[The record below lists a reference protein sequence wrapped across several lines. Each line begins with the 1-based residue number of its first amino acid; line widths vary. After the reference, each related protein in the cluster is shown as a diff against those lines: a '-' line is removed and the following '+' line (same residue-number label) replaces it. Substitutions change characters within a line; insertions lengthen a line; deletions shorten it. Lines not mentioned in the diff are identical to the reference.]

1 MDFYDRVGII
11 GLGSRL
17 RRLAET
23 ITGDSTEVYKLQG
36 LNFEPK
42 WWPVF
47 YVLYKDGACSVK
59 EIAEKIGHSHPS
71 VSQITKGMIKKG
83 IVKAKKDESDG
94 RITLLSLSKNGLDLI
109 PDLEELYVDV
119 RKAVDDLLQETYHDI
134 WKALQDLEYALAQK
148 DLLTRVKQAR
158 KEREST
164 YVKIIDYAPQHSR
177 YFKELNEE
185 WIKRYFM
192 LEPTDSKV
200 LENPQDYILDP
211 GGHILMASYK
221 EEIVGTCALIKMDNS
236 SYELA
241 KMAVAPAAQGKKIGW
256 LLAKG
261 LIEKARSSGAKRIYL
276 ESNTKLIPA
285 INLYHKLGFKKVI
298 GPPSPYSRANIQMEL
313 LLEAL

>member
-36 LNFEPK
+36 LKFEPK

-47 YVLYKDGACSVK
+47 YVLYKDGPCSVK

-83 IVKAKKDESDG
+83 IVKAEKDKTDG
-94 RITLLSLSKNGLDLI
+94 RITLLSLTQKGLDLV

-134 WKALQDLEYALAQK
+134 WKALQDLEYALANK

-158 KEREST
+158 KERESA
-164 YVKIIDYAPQHSR
+164 YVKIIDYAPEYGR
-177 YFKELNEE
+177 YFRELNEE
-185 WIKRYFM
+185 WIKKYFM

-200 LENPQDYILDP
+200 LENPEDYILDP
-211 GGHILMASYK
+211 GGHILMATYK
-221 EEIVGTCALIKMDNS
+221 EEVVGTCALIKMDDTA
-236 SYELA
+236 YELA
-241 KMAVAPAAQGKKIGW
+241 KMAVSPAAQGKKIGW
-256 LLAKG
+256 LLAQG
-261 LIEKARSSGAKRIYL
+261 LIDKARSTGAKRIYL
-276 ESNTKLIPA
+276 ESNTKLVPA
-285 INLYHKLGFKKVI
+285 INLYHKLGFKKVV
-298 GPPSPYSRANIQMEL
+298 GPPSPYTRANIQMEL
-313 LLEAL
+313 LLDTR

>member
-17 RRLAET
+17 RRLSET
-23 ITGDSTEVYKLQG
+23 ITCDSTEVYKLQG
-36 LNFEPK
+36 LDFEPK

-47 YVLYKDGACSVK
+47 YVLYKDGPCAVK

-71 VSQITKGMIKKG
+71 VSQITKGMIKRG
-83 IVKAKKDESDG
+83 IVKAKKDETDG
-94 RITLLSLSKNGLDLI
+94 RITLLSLTQKGLDLL

-119 RKAVDDLLQETYHDI
+119 RKAVDNLLQETYHDI

-164 YVKIIDYAPQHSR
+164 YVKIIDYAPEHGP
-177 YFKELNEE
+177 YFKDLNEE
-185 WIKRYFM
+185 WIRKYFM

-200 LENPQDYILDP
+200 LENPEDYILNP
-211 GGHILMASYK
+211 GGHILMATYK
-221 EEIVGTCALIKMDNS
+221 EEVVGTCALIKMDDT

-241 KMAVAPAAQGKKIGW
+241 KMAVSPVAQGKKIGW
-256 LLAKG
+256 LLAQG
-261 LIEKARSSGAKRIYL
+261 LIEKAQSTGAKRIYL
-276 ESNTKLIPA
+276 ESNTKLKPA

-298 GPPSPYSRANIQMEL
+298 GPPSPYARANIQMEL
-313 LLEAL
+313 ML